1 MLEGK
6 KKKKKGLSDL
16 DKKKP
21 FYKNT
26 ISLARQFS
34 VPLLLCFYTI

>member
-1 MLEGK
+1 MLEE
-6 KKKKKGLSDL
+6 KKKKGLSDF

-21 FYKNT
+21 SYKNT

-34 VPLLLCFYTI
+34 MPLS